1 MEMKGQNTETLTVRL
16 NTTKR
21 IMQIATFAIIV
32 VFLIFIYQ
40 IVSQNE
46 GLVRTWFPIL
56 IGPLSIIVILLDK
69 KYKKIK
75 AELDSRA

>member
-1 MEMKGQNTETLTVRL
+1 MKGQKKETLTVKL

-40 IVSQNE
+40 MVSQNE
-46 GLVRTWFPIL
+46 SLDRTWFPIL
-56 IGPLSIIVILLDK
+56 VGPLSIIVILLDK